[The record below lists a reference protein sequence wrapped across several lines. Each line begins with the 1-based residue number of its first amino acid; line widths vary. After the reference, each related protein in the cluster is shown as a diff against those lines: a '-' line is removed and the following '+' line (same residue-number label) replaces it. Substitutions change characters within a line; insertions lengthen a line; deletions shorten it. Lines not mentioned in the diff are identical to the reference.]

1 MLVASALYH
10 DVSEGR
16 KIQGSGNR
24 EKKNMT
30 KSTIIVGLDGSKAGE
45 RALAFAK
52 QQAKQ
57 IGDCAIAICYVIE
70 WSPFSFQT
78 PEENEQRHKR
88 REEELQM
95 AHQRV
100 MDPALNATKSEG
112 FDAIGIVRHGD
123 VADTLEELAKHHG
136 ADQIVVGRVG
146 ARGLKERLF
155 GGVSGRLVATAS
167 VPVTIIP

>member
-1 MLVASALYH
+1 MS
-10 DVSEGR
+10 
-16 KIQGSGNR
+16 K
-24 EKKNMT
+24 T
-30 KSTIIVGLDGSKAGE
+30 TIIVGLDGSEAGA
-45 RALAFAK
+45 RALDYAK
-52 QQAKQ
+52 EQAKR
-57 IGDCAIAICYVIE
+57 IGDCTVALCYVIE

-95 AHQRV
+95 AHDRV
-100 MDPALNATKSEG
+100 LDPAVA
-112 FDAIGIVRHGD
+112 DAAEDGLDVIGIVRHGD
-123 VADTLEELAKHHG
+123 VADTLESLAKQHK
-136 ADQIVVGRVG
+136 ASQIVVGRVG